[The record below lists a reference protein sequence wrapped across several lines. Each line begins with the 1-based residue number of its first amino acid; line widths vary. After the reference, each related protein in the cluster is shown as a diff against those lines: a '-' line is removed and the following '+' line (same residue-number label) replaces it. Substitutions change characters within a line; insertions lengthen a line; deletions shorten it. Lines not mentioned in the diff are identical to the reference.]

1 MKNENYEAFVGKFKP
16 KKTTDDCY
24 TPPEVYEIVKRW
36 AVKENN
42 WHGRLIVRPFYPGGN
57 YENFNYP
64 PDCVV
69 IDNPPFSILSKIV
82 DFFNKKGIDYF
93 LFAPALTLL
102 DLHRAPCHIGTGAQ
116 ITYHN
121 GAKVSTS
128 FISSKGFLIRTAPS
142 LKKEIETVCENKKGI
157 AKYDYPD
164 NVITGAKL
172 GVLSKYG
179 INFCCDKAVFIRR
192 LDSQKEK
199 KKHIYGA
206 GYLISNEAV
215 DVLQKA
221 ERKSEERE
229 IHIWTLSEREKELI
243 RNLDEVKEQR

>member
-57 YENFNYP
+57 YESFDYP

-69 IDNPPFSILSKIV
+69 IDNPPFSILSKI
-82 DFFNKKGIDYF
+82 
-93 LFAPALTLL
+93 
-102 DLHRAPCHIGTGAQ
+102 
-116 ITYHN
+116 
-121 GAKVSTS
+121 
-128 FISSKGFLIRTAPS
+128 
-142 LKKEIETVCENKKGI
+142 IEAVCENKKGI

-192 LDSQKEK
+192 LDSQKEEK
-199 KKHIYGA
+199 KQIYGA
-206 GYLISNEAV
+206 GYLISNEAA

>member
-42 WHGRLIVRPFYPGGN
+42 WHGRLIVRPFYPGGS
-57 YENFNYP
+57 YETFDYP

-82 DFFNKKGIDYF
+82 DFFNEKGIDYF

-102 DLHRAPCHIGTGAQ
+102 NLHRAPCHIGTGAQ

-142 LKKEIETVCENKKGI
+142 LKKEIEAVCENKKRM
-157 AKYDYPD
+157 AKYNYPD

-172 GVLSKYG
+172 GSLSKYG
-179 INFCCDKAVFIRR
+179 VDFCCDKAIFIQR
-192 LDSQKEK
+192 LDSQKKEK
-199 KKHIYGA
+199 KNIYGG
-206 GYLISNEAV
+206 GYLISNEAA
-215 DVLQKA
+215 DILQKT
-221 ERKSEERE
+221 KLQSEERE
-229 IHIWTLSEREKELI
+229 VCIWTLSEREKELI
-243 RNLDEVKEQR
+243 STLNEGKEQK